1 MTLNLLHGFQI
12 ASLRV
17 KPLTGQLIGA
27 DGKSQHLEPK
37 AMDTLV
43 FLAENIGEL
52 VTRQQILDAV
62 WGERAVSDEPL
73 TGVISTLRRAISE
86 TKSGDNAI
94 VIQTIPKRGYRLVGT
109 LALLTT
115 DEKGIDT
122 DRQAIGKRAT
132 GRTVVITSMVAVLA
146 AILLWASGVIEHDK
160 MDQVDSAAN
169 VEPDRKTIAVL
180 PFVDLSQEG
189 GNKWFGDGIAAEII
203 GSLTRIPDFQVTA
216 RTSSFIFRERSQPIP
231 EIGRALGVDYLVEGS
246 LRRNGESVRIN
257 YQLIRASDGFH
268 IFAGQYDG
276 SMAGVLEIQGYIA
289 ARVAE
294 NLSVVLDTEL
304 RQIVVATGTDSPRA
318 YQLFLQAKYFN
329 NTETTAEAMHKAV
342 ALLERALEEDP
353 NYVSA
358 IGLLAGVY
366 MNLAQGSEIPWS
378 EAIPKTRSLNRK
390 ALKIDPDD
398 AEIIAMEARFEFEID
413 GDFPSA
419 AEKLQWAVTLEPRHP
434 TILNA
439 SEALLQYL
447 GRHDESIVVQK
458 YLAARNP
465 MAAITSTNLMRS
477 YMAAGDFDS
486 AATVFRDKNELLDV
500 DDDSMQYIA
509 SVALSMS
516 GNGEDGLQSALRI
529 RNESMRVYPL
539 ALAQQTLGNTT
550 AYEATLEK
558 LKQSAESNSDATI
571 SLALLYGHAGDLDT
585 AFDWFD
591 RFPVPA
597 GPKGK
602 LFIHRDI
609 RLSGNLRMDPRF
621 DRVRE
626 RIGFPQAELDGIEFS
641 MQMPE

>member
-1 MTLNLLHGFQI
+1 MKTNKHI
-12 ASLRV
+12 
-17 KPLTGQLIGA
+17 LITRP
-27 DGKSQHLEPK
+27 QH
-37 AMDTLV
+37 
-43 FLAENIGEL
+43 
-52 VTRQQILDAV
+52 
-62 WGERAVSDEPL
+62 
-73 TGVISTLRRAISE
+73 
-86 TKSGDNAI
+86 
-94 VIQTIPKRGYRLVGT
+94 
-109 LALLTT
+109 
-115 DEKGIDT
+115 
-122 DRQAIGKRAT
+122 
-132 GRTVVITSMVAVLA
+132 
-146 AILLWASGVIEHDK
+146 
-160 MDQVDSAAN
+160 
-169 VEPDRKTIAVL
+169 
-180 PFVDLSQEG
+180 
-189 GNKWFGDGIAAEII
+189 
-203 GSLTRIPDFQVTA
+203 
-216 RTSSFIFRERSQPIP
+216 
-231 EIGRALGVDYLVEGS
+231 
-246 LRRNGESVRIN
+246 
-257 YQLIRASDGFH
+257 
-268 IFAGQYDG
+268 
-276 SMAGVLEIQGYIA
+276 
-289 ARVAE
+289 
-294 NLSVVLDTEL
+294 
-304 RQIVVATGTDSPRA
+304 
-318 YQLFLQAKYFN
+318 
-329 NTETTAEAMHKAV
+329 
-342 ALLERALEEDP
+342 
-353 NYVSA
+353 
-358 IGLLAGVY
+358 
-366 MNLAQGSEIPWS
+366 
-378 EAIPKTRSLNRK
+378 
-390 ALKIDPDD
+390 D

-486 AATVFRDKNELLDV
+486 AAAVFRDKNELLDV

-591 RFPVPA
+591 RFPEP

-602 LFIHRDI
+602 LFIHRDL